1 MRSLGRIHQSS
12 SGGSSRS
19 APGMY
24 PVEYS
29 TARGLPPGNIPPEN
43 AGAGEYSTGN
53 IPRGLPPRHDRVGGT
68 ATRAGARDRGA
79 ASVPRPHP
87 HAAASCFRM
96 SADDAVYATA
106 MLMFATLPILSMR
119 KPKLQHLPPDAS
131 SCTSLEPAR
140 LVAAAA
146 FILLLWLQ
154 VRKEYLLGVA
164 MIAIN
169 LALRLYELARRTSLS
184 HVQPEPQSGHA
195 AAAAPTSFRR
205 SVVPEVRWAALS
217 GGLRTAR
224 APGAF
229 VRRTVAPQA
238 TTTSVRSSGGGRRSC
253 GRPGGRAAGRR
264 SSFSASSASPAPA
277 PRPSRAA
284 SSGEPRRR
292 SGTVCKASRRS
303 CLRPCF
309 TLPCC

>member
-1 MRSLGRIHQSS
+1 MPHLCRGRTH
-12 SGGSSRS
+12 
-19 APGMY
+19 
-24 PVEYS
+24 
-29 TARGLPPGNIPPEN
+29 TLLP
-43 AGAGEYSTGN
+43 
-53 IPRGLPPRHDRVGGT
+53 
-68 ATRAGARDRGA
+68 A
-79 ASVPRPHP
+79 ASGCPQTTRCTRLPC
-87 HAAASCFRM
+87 SC
-96 SADDAVYATA
+96 
-106 MLMFATLPILSMR
+106 LPLPILSMR

-238 TTTSVRSSGGGRRSC
+238 TTTSVRSSGGGRHSR

-309 TLPCC
+309 TLPFC